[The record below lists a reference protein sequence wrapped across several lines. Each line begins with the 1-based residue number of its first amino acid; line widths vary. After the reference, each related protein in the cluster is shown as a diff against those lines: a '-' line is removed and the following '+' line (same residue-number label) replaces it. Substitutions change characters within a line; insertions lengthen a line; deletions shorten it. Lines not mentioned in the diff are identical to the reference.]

1 MARRNSN
8 SNSRIRR
15 KLIRKLKEDYEK
27 EKSSVEKII
36 QSP

>member
-8 SNSRIRR
+8 TRIRR